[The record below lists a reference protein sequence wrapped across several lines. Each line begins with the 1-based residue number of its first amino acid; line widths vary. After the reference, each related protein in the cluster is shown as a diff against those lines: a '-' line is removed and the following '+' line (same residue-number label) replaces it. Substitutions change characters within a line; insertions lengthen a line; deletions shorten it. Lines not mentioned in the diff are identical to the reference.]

1 MKTRTLLLLALG
13 CGLLIMLAG
22 AVFLFQLSGQDEIA
36 PPVPIGQVATVGDM
50 SVTVDGTDESDGL
63 LDVTVTLGGV
73 VDTEVASGFRLLAS
87 GRPVAADAGDGA
99 GGDSGCGS
107 TTTASTTCHVRFDVS
122 SADGSSRILFYERG
136 DSRARWVL
144 G

>member
-36 PPVPIGQVATVGDM
+36 PPVPIGDVAMVGDM
-50 SVTVDGTDESDGL
+50 SVTVEGADESEGL

-73 VDTEVASGFRLLAS
+73 VDAEGARGFRLLAS
-87 GRPVAADAGDGA
+87 GRPIAAGADGDAD
-99 GGDSGCGS
+99 CGS

>member
-36 PPVPIGQVATVGDM
+36 PPVPIGEVAMVGDM
-50 SVTVDGTDESDGL
+50 SVTVEGVAESDGM

-73 VDTEVASGFRLLAS
+73 DDSEGAGGFRLLAS
-87 GRPVAADAGDGA
+87 GRPIAVDAG
-99 GGDSGCGS
+99 GGTGGEADCGS
-107 TTTASTTCHVRFDVS
+107 TTIVSITCHVRFDVS

-136 DSRARWVL
+136 DDRARWVL